1 MGISS
6 TDIEKLNR
14 YQDIPYLYR
23 SSWFQLMR
31 PLTFSGTISPIMA
44 GTALA
49 SLYAPVRWDVFFV
62 MIIAAL
68 IVQATANMFNDY
80 FDFKNGQ
87 DAEKWKDSGERIDK
101 EPAHHHIPYAALG
114 MLSVAVI
121 LGAWLSM
128 QSSWWVALIGSVSIV
143 FGYLYSAG
151 KHSLSALGLGEL
163 TAAVFLGFVTTILS
177 FVVQGHAVDGYILA
191 IALTFA
197 MLISTMILSN
207 NIRDLQK
214 DQGFRNTLPMKLG
227 RKNAFR
233 FLSILLIS
241 IYVWAIFLVIIQ
253 IVPWTAIL
261 SLLAVP
267 VAIRLRWS
275 YRLKAAREEEIKG
288 MKWAARHHWT
298 FGMLFAIGIWTGGFF
313 L

>member
-6 TDIEKLNR
+6 TEIEKMDSFQEN
-14 YQDIPYLYR
+14 PYLYR

-31 PLTFSGTISPIMA
+31 PLTFSGTISPIIA

-49 SLYAPVRWDVFFV
+49 SLYAPIRWDVFFV

-68 IVQATANMFNDY
+68 IVQTTANMFNDY

-87 DAEKWKDSGERIDK
+87 DAEKWKDAEERDGK
-101 EPAHHHIPYAALG
+101 EPAHHHIPYAAIAMLG
-114 MLSVAVI
+114 IAVI
-121 LGAWLSM
+121 LGAWLSI
-128 QSSWWVALIGSVSIV
+128 QSSWWVALIGSISIV

-151 KHSLSALGLGEL
+151 RHSLSALGLGEL

-177 FVVQGHAVDGYILA
+177 YVIQGHAVDSFILA
-191 IALTFA
+191 VALTFA
-197 MLISTMILSN
+197 MLIATMILSN

-227 RKNAFR
+227 RKNAAR
-233 FLSILLIS
+233 LLSVLLVSIYIWALLLI
-241 IYVWAIFLVIIQ
+241 ITQVI
-253 IVPWTAIL
+253 PWTATL
-261 SLLAVP
+261 SLFAIP
-267 VAIRLRWS
+267 VALRLRWS
-275 YRLKAAREEEIKG
+275 YRLKAARAEEIKG

-298 FGMLFAIGIWTGGFF
+298 FGLLFGIGIWAGGFI